1 MLNDLAILFLAL
13 AGLWG
18 AIRLMFKVFPGPY
31 RFLSRWARRL
41 GGRLWDVAYRI
52 PAQRRGRAFGLFWL
66 GCILWVLC
74 LLGVIAQGGQGLG
87 TLIVSGFLLVVFRW
101 WIAWLERRAAAR
113 VLRPL
118 PRREHW
124 R

>member
-18 AIRLMFKVFPGPY
+18 AMRLMLKVFPGPY
-31 RFLSRWARRL
+31 RFLSRRVGRL

-74 LLGVIAQGGQGLG
+74 LLGVIFHGGQGVG
-87 TLIVSGFLLVVFRW
+87 MLIISGFLLAGYRW
-101 WIAWLERRAAAR
+101 WVAWLERRAAAR
-113 VLRPL
+113 VQRPL
-118 PRREHW
+118 PHREHW